1 MGLLRNFTGTAR
13 NRIKGIAKAR
23 KFPGAIAEM
32 KKLLAAKGT
41 ATKPAPKS
49 PAGHKLHLSPQRK
62 VQLKLQGVY
71 IGMMRSLPVA
81 EKAKIK
87 AVAKEKGMAAAIE
100 VMRRLP
106 RRTQA
111 AARHP
116 LALDTGRRGASIV
129 SASPRY
135 SRRPPRRYRSLSS

>member
-49 PAGHKLHLSPQRK
+49 PAGHKLHLSPQRE
-62 VQLKLQGVY
+62 VQLKLQGTY
-71 IGMMRSLPVA
+71 IGMMRNLPDA
-81 EKAKIK
+81 AKARLK
-87 AVAKEKGMAAAIE
+87 AVAKEKGFAAAIK
-100 VMRRLP
+100 VLK
-106 RRTQA
+106 QA
-111 AARHP
+111 AAR
-116 LALDTGRRGASIV
+116 
-129 SASPRY
+129 
-135 SRRPPRRYRSLSS
+135 